1 MEHYFSENPST
12 THELRR
18 FEYEVKGHKIFF
30 TTDKGVF
37 SRLYV
42 DKGSDL
48 MINAMPENLSGYLL
62 DMGCG
67 YGAIGLSLAKI
78 NPSLHVTMVDINQR
92 AVELAIKNA
101 KANKID
107 NVTIFKSDG
116 FSEVTGLF
124 DYIVTNPPIRAG
136 KEVVHSILEQSIEH
150 LREGGLLYVVIQKKQ
165 GGPSAVDKLMYVY
178 GNCEKIVKSGGYW
191 VLRSRKD

>member
-12 THELRR
+12 AHELRR

-37 SRLYV
+37 SRLNV

-48 MINAMPENLSGYLL
+48 MINAMPENLSGSLL

-150 LREGGLLYVVIQKKQ
+150 LREGGMLYVVIQKKQ

-191 VLRSRKD
+191 VLRSRKN

>member
-12 THELRR
+12 AHELRK

-37 SRLYV
+37 SRLNV

-48 MINAMPENLSGYLL
+48 LIRSIPEGIGGCML

-67 YGAIGLSLAKI
+67 YGAIGLSLAKV
-78 NPSLHVTMVDINQR
+78 NPSLCVTMVDINQR
-92 AVELAIKNA
+92 ALDLARQNA
-101 KANKID
+101 KTNGVD
-107 NVTIFKSDG
+107 NVVIYKSDG
-116 FSEVTGLF
+116 FSNVKGTF

-136 KEVVHSILEQSIEH
+136 KDKVYTIFEQSRDY
-150 LREGGLLYVVIQKKQ
+150 LRKGGMFFVVIQKRQ
-165 GGPSAVDKLMYVY
+165 GGPSAVEKLMSIY
-178 GNCEKIVKSGGYW
+178 GNCEKIAKSGGYW
-191 VLRSRKD
+191 VLQSVK